1 MPKRYSWFYEMVIK
15 ARCISISRATNP
27 FCTWRIIPFCN
38 CSTALVIQVPQPKT
52 YPTDKLLNG
61 MILQLKLLVI
71 IFLGQNSSLLQTPC
85 VDDIEQL
92 VLGATD
98 VFLQTF
104 TIVPSNSHPH
114 LLPHSHHPSE
124 ATMPSDYRCM
134 GLLHNPHSL
143 KSSHNQ
149 QCHNCPASSHGC
161 NRGFSKCYIPYP
173 MLCHKT
179 STCTF
184 PIFPHEKVMYLYTGL
199 SP

>member
-1 MPKRYSWFYEMVIK
+1 
-15 ARCISISRATNP
+15 
-27 FCTWRIIPFCN
+27 
-38 CSTALVIQVPQPKT
+38 
-52 YPTDKLLNG
+52 

-71 IFLGQNSSLLQTPC
+71 LFWTKLKFTSDPMCWWYWTTCIRGNPC
-85 VDDIEQL
+85 FSKI
-92 VLGATD
+92 
-98 VFLQTF
+98 F

-149 QCHNCPASSHGC
+149 KCHNCPASSHGY

-173 MLCHKT
+173 MLFHKT

-199 SP
+199 SPWKPHAPRNSLGMVEFWCLCSLLGLWWRALANRLGCPCKSNMFFGM